1 VITSPTVKN
10 GFAAMNTYVSRGLLG
25 VMLSVAWLSE
35 PANLWS
41 GDATPPARMTSNVRN
56 DADQTALDF
65 SADNSPESEAD
76 GNRFSSPRWL
86 LTQAEQDVPEHQAEQ
101 PTFMPQFWSGGSWNE
116 TGFFQLQLGAYAGDN
131 TGVNDGFMSLEG
143 RGGVFTDNGDS
154 LFFIDTRLLL
164 NRYQHAGANLG
175 GGYRRYLP
183 GQDLV
188 FGANAYYDHWNTGDF
203 GFHQV
208 GAGVELLGPV
218 SEIRSNVYVPI
229 GTRTRQVGPAMGFV
243 VGNDIL
249 ARRNLQTALAG
260 LDAEYGR
267 LLWSREEVGIKGFLG
282 PYYYHGSQGVSGSL
296 GVRGRVELATRDLGN
311 LNLSVQHDSIFDTTV
326 MFGAEAYLFDRGLH
340 RSPHGRPV
348 YSRMADRVQRLQNIA
363 VARHQRIDDTGLNA
377 FFIQQ
382 GAAGSGGQNDP
393 YGMADFSNETNFGP
407 GDVAVLMDAGGPIV
421 GNFTIS
427 ESGQGIIGSADGS
440 GYASTVLS
448 DGTILELFDLGGR
461 PTLDGQVQ
469 FLTSGFASGFD
480 IATSTVVPIHVDSL
494 GVDETVVI
502 DNVNILDSVH
512 SGIQIVNS
520 AGQFQFLAGTTG
532 GLISDVPG
540 HGIEITNSSTD
551 VLLDNVTI
559 ENVGLNAIHTNY
571 KGTFVATGHTHIK
584 DPGAIGIMLTNNVST
599 FLFEDLT
606 IDGGGH
612 GLYLAGFTG
621 DFTVT
626 GDATFSN
633 QVSTGIFQPSAGGGN
648 TSNLRFGTL
657 TIDSPGGTESGFGVA
672 LENHQGTFT
681 VDGAARIA
689 DNLSLGLFVKDS
701 HTNFKFGAL
710 EIADTAGYAA
720 SFENHTGSVEVDGLF
735 NIDHFGALGLQV
747 LGGSTAFDV
756 GRLEVAS
763 GTGYGIA
770 MQNNTGDFIVREDA
784 TLSDFGMGALLVNN
798 VTGDFVFDS
807 LDVSQTGALAVDM
820 LNHSGRF
827 EVAGDASL
835 TDVGN
840 FGLVNRNSTTSFEFG
855 SLEVQGAQFVGID
868 IEGGSGNF
876 LVDGAVDIQGG
887 NIGMQVLNR
896 TGRFAFESLTAA
908 DNVHA
913 GFVFRNV
920 SGALTVTDDVVL
932 TNVGAGA
939 ATTQAMQIAH
949 SSGPFRFGSL
959 AIDGNGNTAVDFR
972 NNDGP
977 LTIDGA
983 FTASGFETGL
993 DAGNNT
999 GAMKFGSVEITGV
1012 GGNGTGMSIMH
1023 LDGGVTISGEAKF
1036 VNTGRDGAAF
1046 SNVAGDLSLGSLSV
1060 ENTDFNGLFVSN
1072 VTGDL
1077 EIAGDVSM
1085 QTPGSFGI
1093 FINNLAGDASMA
1105 SLAIDGATSTGLSI
1119 TDLGGDFTVAGDG
1132 EITNT
1137 HQGIFLQNTTSDL
1150 SFANLS
1156 ISDTTAVGLSLWNA
1170 DSNVTVIGDAT
1181 FDNTGAQAILSQNG
1195 SSGDFSFGTLSVE
1208 NNWSVGVSL
1217 AGHKG
1222 DFTVD
1227 GDATFTAAG
1236 GTSILAQNT
1245 TTNFSFNSL
1254 DISGN
1259 WVTGV
1264 SLSNHK
1270 GDFIVDGDATFTA
1283 AGGTSILAQNTT
1295 TNFSFNSLDVSGNW
1309 VTGVSLSNHNGDFIV
1324 DGEAT
1329 FANTGNSAI
1338 LSQGNS
1344 TGDFSFDSLHVSGNV
1359 NNGVAMVGHKGDFT
1373 VTGEA
1378 VFNKTGAYGILAQNN
1393 IATTMQ
1399 GDFTFGSLEIS
1410 GTSSAALAR
1419 HNVAG
1424 DFTVHG
1430 DASFTD
1436 VGSYGILAQ
1445 RDPGI
1450 TASGDYSFGSLKISD
1465 ASQVAVALTHIN
1477 GDFTVAGKTEFTDI
1491 GNYGMLLQNG
1501 VGDLSFGDLTIG
1513 PVNATAISL
1522 ANQDGDVTAGVTTIT
1537 SPGDHGI
1544 LVHTHGGLMEF
1555 EELNISDPG
1564 KHGVALSIFSGD
1576 FTSDGGTISGINS
1589 NQLGFFKHES
1599 GDGTISLSDMTFTSD
1614 ANDVFGMVALFFGDG
1629 GSVTLND
1636 NQVIFS
1642 EGSTGTIGYRFG
1654 SYGADPADLN
1664 GAGNSTLNAV
1674 EPVFFD
1680 TLPGSFNGTVEIDGI
1695 LHP

>member
-1 VITSPTVKN
+1 
-10 GFAAMNTYVSRGLLG
+10 
-25 VMLSVAWLSE
+25 MLSVAWLSG
-35 PANLWS
+35 PAILS
-41 GDATPPARMTSNVRN
+41 SSDATPPAQMTSNARN

-65 SADNSPESEAD
+65 SADNSPESEFD
-76 GNRFSSPRWL
+76 GNPFSSPRWL
-86 LTQAEQDVPEHQAEQ
+86 LTQAEQDAPERQAEQ
-101 PTFMPQFWSGGSWNE
+101 PTFMPQFRSGGSWNE

-143 RGGVFTDNGDS
+143 RGGVFTDDGES

-218 SEIRSNVYVPI
+218 SEVRSNVYVPI

-267 LLWSREEVGIKGFLG
+267 LLWSREDVGIKGFLG

-348 YSRMADRVQRLQNIA
+348 YSRMADRVQRLPNIA
-363 VARHQRIDDTGLNA
+363 VARHRRTDDTGLNA

-382 GAAGSGGQNDP
+382 GTAGSGVQDDP
-393 YGMADFSNETNFGP
+393 YGMADYSNETNFGP
-407 GDVAVLMDAGGPIV
+407 GDVAVLLDGGGPIS

-448 DGTILELFDLGGR
+448 DGTILEVFDLGGR

-469 FLTSGFASGFD
+469 FSTSGFASGFD
-480 IATSTVVPIHVDSL
+480 IATSTVVPIHVNSL

-520 AGQFQFLAGTTG
+520 AGQFQFLAGATG

-584 DPGAIGIMLTNNVST
+584 DPGAIGIMLTDNVST

-701 HTNFKFGAL
+701 HTNFKFGSL

-747 LGGSTAFDV
+747 LGGATAFDV
-756 GRLEVAS
+756 GRLEVTS

-770 MQNNTGDFIVREDA
+770 MQNNTGDFIVHEDA

-798 VTGDFVFDS
+798 VTGDFAFDS
-807 LDVSQTGALAVDM
+807 LDVSQTGVLAVDM

-835 TDVGN
+835 TGVGN

-855 SLEVQGAQFVGID
+855 SLEVHGAQFVGID

-913 GFVFRNV
+913 GLVFSNV

-977 LTIDGA
+977 LTINGA
-983 FTASGFETGL
+983 FTSSGFETGL

-999 GAMKFGSVEITGV
+999 GTMKFGSVEITGV
-1012 GGNGTGMSIMH
+1012 GGNGTGLSIMN

-1046 SNVAGDLSLGSLSV
+1046 SNVAGDLSVGSLSV
-1060 ENTDFNGLFVSN
+1060 ENTTFNGLFVSN

-1093 FINNLAGDASMA
+1093 FINDLAGDASMA
-1105 SLAIDGATSTGLSI
+1105 GLAIDGATSTGLSI
-1119 TDLGGDFTVAGDG
+1119 TDLGGDFTVAGDA

-1137 HQGIFLQNTTSDL
+1137 HQGIFLQDTTSDL
-1150 SFANLS
+1150 NFANLS

-1170 DSNVTVIGDAT
+1170 DSNVTVTGDAT

-1227 GDATFTAAG
+1227 GDATFTGAG

-1245 TTNFSFNSL
+1245 ATDFSF
-1254 DISGN
+1254 
-1259 WVTGV
+1259 
-1264 SLSNHK
+1264 
-1270 GDFIVDGDATFTA
+1270 
-1283 AGGTSILAQNTT
+1283 GT
-1295 TNFSFNSLDVSGNW
+1295 LDVSGNW
-1309 VTGVSLSNHNGDFIV
+1309 VTGVSLNNHDGDFIV
-1324 DGEAT
+1324 DGQAT

-1338 LSQGNS
+1338 LSQGDS
-1344 TGDFSFDSLHVSGNV
+1344 TGDFAFENLHVSGNS

-1378 VFNKTGAYGILAQNN
+1378 VFNKTGAHGILAQNN

-1419 HNVAG
+1419 HNVDG

-1430 DASFTD
+1430 EASFTD

-1445 RDPGI
+1445 R
-1450 TASGDYSFGSLKISD
+1450 TSAANASGDYSFGSLEISG
-1465 ASQVAVALTHIN
+1465 ASQVAVALTDIN
-1477 GDFTVAGKTEFTDI
+1477 GDFTVDGTTEFTKI

-1555 EELNISDPG
+1555 EELHISDPG

-1599 GDGTISLSDMTFTSD
+1599 GDGAISLSNMTFTSD
-1614 ANDVFGMVALFFGDG
+1614 ADDVFGMVALFFGDG
-1629 GSVTLND
+1629 GSATLND

-1642 EGSTGTIGYRFG
+1642 ENSAGTIGYRFG
-1654 SYGADPADLN
+1654 SYGMGPADLN
-1664 GAGNSTLNAV
+1664 GTGNTTLNAV